1 MSGAMVRL
9 DKHNRVALPKAV
21 VEKLGLQDKVV
32 LVDLGDHIGIYPVP
46 KDPYERLHGSFSSE
60 KPFKELRREAE
71 ELALEEAVR

>member
-1 MSGAMVRL
+1 MVRL

-21 VEKLGLQDKVV
+21 VEKLGLGDRVV

-46 KDPYERLHGSFSSE
+46 KDPFERLHGIFTTD

-71 ELALEEAVR
+71 ELALEEALR